1 MDAMAA
7 LALATEAPTPALLR
21 EAPHGRTEPLISRKM
36 WKHIITQGLY
46 QLFWLFLIIYG
57 APRVLPGRYGLP
69 PPGAVYSAVETTG
82 VKGLAP
88 LLEGVT
94 PGGPWSPA
102 APFPPA
108 VGPSGDKIPDAA
120 RCMKGPCLNTCC
132 TPAPGGAGCADNLAG
147 VDGGLYLPGEVPLC
161 YLKGG
166 LDAKGRPT
174 ASVQHAKRNA
184 ASFCGPGGG
193 TSCARATAFKDLD
206 TQASKQFHAH
216 TEAGRQKYNSI
227 VFNAFIFMQLFN
239 ELNARKI
246 NDELNIF
253 SRIWRSPVFFW
264 VMGITILCQL
274 VIMFTPVQH
283 FFKVVNQ
290 SWQEWLFAVATGA
303 GCMLWAILVKLVT
316 RCVFFFPFSFPFF
329 I

>member
-21 EAPHGRTEPLISRKM
+21 EAPHGRTEALISRKM

-57 APRVLPGRYGLP
+57 APRVLPARYGLP
-69 PPGAVYSAVETTG
+69 PPAATYGAVDTSG
-82 VKGLAP
+82 IKGLAP
-88 LLEGVT
+88 LLEGVV

-102 APFPPA
+102 APAPPE
-108 VGPSGDKIPDAA
+108 VGPAGDKVPDAA
-120 RCMKGPCLNTCC
+120 RCLKGPCLNTCC
-132 TPAPGGAGCADNLAG
+132 TPAGPGVGAGCADNLASPDG
-147 VDGGLYLPGEVPLC
+147 DGGLYLPGEVPLC

-174 ASVQHAKRNA
+174 ATFQHAKKHA
-184 ASFCGPGGG
+184 AAFCGGSG
-193 TSCARATAFKDLD
+193 TTCERATAFKALD
-206 TQASKQFHAH
+206 TQATKQFHAD

-239 ELNARKI
+239 ELNARRI

-253 SRIWRSPVFFW
+253 SKIWRSPVFFW

-274 VIMFTPVQH
+274 VIMLTPVRY
-283 FFKVVNQ
+283 FFKVVSQ
-290 SWQEWLFAVATGA
+290 SWEEWLFAVAIGA
-303 GCMLWAILVKLVT
+303 GCMLWAVAVKLAT
-316 RCVFFFPFSFPFF
+316 R
-329 I
+329 